1 MISLLRIRTATAPFS
16 RLASTQAQ
24 AAAGVAKKVPFAAP
38 PVDETKG
45 ALGQVYLPDMAA
57 LERQYVVE
65 VRIPSA
71 PDNYTSSSSDDAPF
85 FPLLRPGAI
94 ETVAPP
100 ETHLGGGPSS
110 TANAAK

>member
-1 MISLLRIRTATAPFS
+1 MFSLRTRICTVTATASAPLT
-16 RLASTQAQ
+16 RLASTQAPRLP
-24 AAAGVAKKVPFAAP
+24 KKAPFAAP
-38 PVDETKG
+38 PVDETRG

-57 LERQYVVE
+57 LERQHVVE
-65 VRIPSA
+65 VKIPST
-71 PDNYTSSSSDDAPF
+71 PDNYTSLGDTPS

-110 TANAAK
+110 SAHAAK